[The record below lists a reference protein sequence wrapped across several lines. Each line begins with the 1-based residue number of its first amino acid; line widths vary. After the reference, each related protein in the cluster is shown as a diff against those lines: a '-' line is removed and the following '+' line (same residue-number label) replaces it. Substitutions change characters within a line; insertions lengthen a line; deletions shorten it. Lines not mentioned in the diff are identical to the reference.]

1 MLQHYTCL
9 IHHVVFSYER
19 PRTLAWK
26 RVASSVVG
34 IPEWRHSQRGW
45 LLSPC
50 QPFHHPSRV
59 PSFESEVENLRYPG
73 KCRQAFQ
80 LAGAPAFPVRPVGL
94 LCDWKVAPTRRQ
106 ECLRYRII
114 CQLRNSG

>member
-50 QPFHHPSRV
+50 QPSITPPGFRHSNLNGPRV
-59 PSFESEVENLRYPG
+59 PQKLHPGLQVLRP
-73 KCRQAFQ
+73 
-80 LAGAPAFPVRPVGL
+80 
-94 LCDWKVAPTRRQ
+94 
-106 ECLRYRII
+106 
-114 CQLRNSG
+114 

>member
-1 MLQHYTCL
+1 MPQHYTCL

-59 PSFESEVENLRYPG
+59 PSFESEWAQGSPKAPPWATG
-73 KCRQAFQ
+73 PSP
-80 LAGAPAFPVRPVGL
+80 LAGA
-94 LCDWKVAPTRRQ
+94 T
-106 ECLRYRII
+106 
-114 CQLRNSG
+114 NSKREV